1 MRHTSRITAL
11 VLVIAMFA
19 ACGGGGFAQSLR
31 LTLALSPPLI
41 DSLIASGVIP
51 ASARA
56 TYITDFTDLANGALS
71 LKENLDAC
79 GGRSCK
85 LGAVDI
91 FAQVFFDVQR
101 RGHLGSVA
109 KLHNVEV
116 IIKGIIESARI
127 FYGAPPTTSGIPS
140 TASSQQDNE
149 ALIKSQLKDLKLAM
163 QP

>member
-1 MRHTSRITAL
+1 MRRIRYTASIIILALLLTS
-11 VLVIAMFA
+11 
-19 ACGGGGFAQSLR
+19 CGGGFAQQLRVTLSL
-31 LTLALSPPLI
+31 APPLI
-41 DSLIASGVIP
+41 DSLIAAHVIP
-51 ASARA
+51 ASARV

-79 GGRSCK
+79 GDKPCK

-91 FAQVFFDVQR
+91 FQQVFFDVQR

-116 IIKGIIESARI
+116 IIKGIIDAARI
-127 FYGAPPTTSGIPS
+127 FYGAPPTTSGISS
-140 TASSQQDNE
+140 TAPSQQDSE
-149 ALIKSQLKDLKLAM
+149 ARIKSQLKDLKLAM